1 MLPFR
6 KRANGNGG
14 RPLEPHGS
22 PTPTTSPVR
31 HSPLHAG
38 INKNSLRNRLRD
50 LKGSITRRSSPA
62 CNKNTTP
69 YTSNPWHDVK
79 SNDDLLN
86 LGPADA
92 RHIEMAGQ
100 TWPAI
105 RQSISSMAS
114 SLRTSRGSLYCN
126 RSPGESSH
134 QSWSRRSKVRL
145 KASQQSARR
154 WATVAT
160 RVTPMTC
167 RRSNSQTRHA
177 SFSTISEVV
186 SRQDYDTAPRLPGLA
201 ESGNFLESLGKTG
214 LFRLVTPLSEVNN
227 TTEAIKVQNTTALNG
242 ESFTGHVRP
251 TVARLPLRI
260 RSPDSL
266 FHKATG
272 YPVYKRARGQREGS
286 QAKASDPSTI
296 NTEKDSPQTDHNDPQ
311 QQHTTSSQE
320 KPQRC
325 DSSKHPVE
333 WLDLV
338 LETSYATRNP
348 ISPRLCVSKATMEFL
363 RKSKTCIFVE
373 SPRHERLP
381 EPLRCY
387 PGFRAA
393 LEDICDRFGNFY
405 APFAAYN
412 AHTRMITLFTTDTVR
427 PQNRFIDQDTALF
440 DLETARSA
448 WVRPAVNHVLST
460 NVTEKSTS
468 PEASEDLTEASD
480 RTRADSEETLVTSL
494 EERELDELEK
504 ADNAETWST
513 SSASQFG
520 DEGFGEEDDTI
531 DEDLASRLGC

>member
-6 KRANGNGG
+6 KRTNRSGG

-22 PTPTTSPVR
+22 PVSPVR
-31 HSPLHAG
+31 RNPLHAG

-50 LKGSITRRSSPA
+50 LKGSITRRGSPGY
-62 CNKNTTP
+62 NENGTG
-69 YTSNPWHDVK
+69 YTSNQWYDVK

-86 LGPADA
+86 MGSADA
-92 RHIEMAGQ
+92 RHIELAGQ

-114 SLRTSRGSLYCN
+114 SLRTSRGSASFN
-126 RSPGESSH
+126 RSPGEESH
-134 QSWSRRSKVRL
+134 QSRSHRSKMRL
-145 KASQQSARR
+145 RASQQSARR
-154 WATVAT
+154 WATIAT
-160 RVTPMTC
+160 RVTPMAC
-167 RRSNSQTRHA
+167 RRSTSQIRHS

-186 SRQDYDTAPRLPGLA
+186 HRQDYDAAPRLPGLA
-201 ESGNFLESLGKTG
+201 ESGNFLESLGRTG
-214 LFRLVTPLSEVNN
+214 LFRLFTPLSEVNI
-227 TTEAIKVQNTTALNG
+227 TTEVIKVQNTTALNG

-251 TVARLPLRI
+251 IVARLPLRL

-286 QAKASDPSTI
+286 RAKESYPSTI
-296 NTEKDSPQTDHNDPQ
+296 HTEKGSPQTDHNKPH
-311 QQHTTSSQE
+311 QQHTTSNQE
-320 KPQRC
+320 TSQRC
-325 DSSKHPVE
+325 DSSKHPIK
-333 WLDLV
+333 WLDRI

-373 SPRHERLP
+373 SPRHEGLP

-412 AHTRMITLFTTDTVR
+412 AHTRTISLYTTDTVR
-427 PQNRFIDQDTALF
+427 PKDRFVDEDTAFF

-460 NVTEKSTS
+460 NVTEKGTS
-468 PEASEDLTEASD
+468 PETSEDLAEASD
-480 RTRADSEETLVTSL
+480 GSRAGSEETLATDL
-494 EERELDELEK
+494 EERELDELEEAEK
-504 ADNAETWST
+504 AETWTVSSSSHFSDT
-513 SSASQFG
+513 SS
-520 DEGFGEEDDTI
+520 DENNAV

>member
-6 KRANGNGG
+6 KRVHRGGG
-14 RPLEPHGS
+14 RPLEPHES
-22 PTPTTSPVR
+22 PAPTISSACRSP
-31 HSPLHAG
+31 SHAG
-38 INKNSLRNRLRD
+38 TNKNSLRNRLRD
-50 LKGSITRRSSPA
+50 LKGSITRRSSPGYDE
-62 CNKNTTP
+62 NKTT

-79 SNDDLLN
+79 SNDDLLSM
-86 LGPADA
+86 GPADA

-114 SLRTSRGSLYCN
+114 SLRTSRSSVYCD

-134 QSWSRRSKVRL
+134 QSWSRRSKMRL
-145 KASQQSARR
+145 RASQQGARR
-154 WATVAT
+154 WATIAT
-160 RVTPMTC
+160 RATPMAC
-167 RRSNSQTRHA
+167 RRSASQTRHA

-186 SRQDYDTAPRLPGLA
+186 PRPDYDAAPRLPGLA
-201 ESGNFLESLGKTG
+201 ESGNFLESLGRTG
-214 LFRLVTPLSEVNN
+214 LFRFFTPLSEANN

-242 ESFTGHVRP
+242 ESFTGGVRP
-251 TVARLPLRI
+251 IAARLPLRL

-266 FHKATG
+266 FHKAAG
-272 YPVYKRARGQREGS
+272 YPVYKRARGQHEGS
-286 QAKASDPSTI
+286 RAKTSNPSTLE
-296 NTEKDSPQTDHNDPQ
+296 TEKDSPQTDHNGPH
-311 QQHTTSSQE
+311 QQHTTLNQE

-333 WLDLV
+333 WLDRV

-363 RKSKTCIFVE
+363 RRSKTCIFVE
-373 SPRHERLP
+373 SPRKEGLP

-412 AHTRMITLFTTDTVR
+412 AHTRMITLYTADTVR
-427 PQNRFIDQDTALF
+427 PRDRFIDEDTALF

-460 NVTEKSTS
+460 NVAEKSTS
-468 PEASEDLTEASD
+468 PETSEDLTEASD
-480 RTRADSEETLVTSL
+480 GSAAGSEETLATEL

-504 ADNAETWST
+504 TEKAETWT
-513 SSASQFG
+513 ASSAPYFG
-520 DEGFGEEDDTI
+520 DDADEEEDAV
-531 DEDLASRLGC
+531 DEDLASRLSC